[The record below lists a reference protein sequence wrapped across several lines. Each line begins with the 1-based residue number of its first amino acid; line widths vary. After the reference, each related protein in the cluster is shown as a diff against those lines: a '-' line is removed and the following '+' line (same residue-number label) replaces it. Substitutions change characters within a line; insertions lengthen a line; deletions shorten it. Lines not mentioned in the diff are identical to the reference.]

1 MWRALL
7 PIDTRNINDHINHV
21 TAKLVR
27 LHVHRGAGR
36 RRRRNMSSGGIKI
49 MLMCSP
55 VSGNVDL
62 AHHIKQESFLNA
74 RVLCGI
80 VPT

>member
-1 MWRALL
+1 MVMW
-7 PIDTRNINDHINHV
+7 
-21 TAKLVR
+21 
-27 LHVHRGAGR
+27 
-36 RRRRNMSSGGIKI
+36 
-49 MLMCSP
+49 SP